1 MASVHIPRVRGNR
14 GKTQVQIDRENFE
27 KNQNASI
34 VKAINVNETP
44 VKEKHAR
51 IIILGTHHDRSGQL
65 FWHAVQHLQLQGHPI
80 LCWKFCHVLH
90 KMLRDGHSQ
99 VLVDSRRYTGFMTEL
114 GKLWGHLRDSYGN
127 LIANYTK
134 LLIGRLAYYSKVQ

>member
-1 MASVHIPRVRGNR
+1 MAGEDCDALGLLDQHVLKRGCRVNHIPEDECSKDDLSVACSVAVG
-14 GKTQVQIDRENFE
+14 
-27 KNQNASI
+27 
-34 VKAINVNETP
+34 
-44 VKEKHAR
+44 
-51 IIILGTHHDRSGQL
+51 SGQL